1 MKGIMHWLKSSSK
14 MKRWMFLI
22 LIGIILTCYGI
33 SDILVQKEMQFSEAG
48 KVVVIFAI
56 GFVCIVIG
64 LIMLNKRNMELF
76 IEATDDRMKNKK
88 NVNVNSLIFDRTIY
102 EKGPKVVVI
111 GGGAGLN
118 TVLTGMKRYT
128 NNITAIVAVSEYG
141 KEQTLS
147 RRRLQT
153 ALPLEDIKD
162 SIVALAPERKEDI
175 GRLMNHEMINPE
187 LRGLKFSDIY
197 FTAMKEV
204 FRNDV
209 KAIEKSNSIF
219 NITGKILPVTN
230 TEMNICAELENGY
243 VVENKDMIPQVV
255 SDNMTRI
262 NRVYIQPSNCKPAE
276 GVLEAIREADCIIIG
291 PGSLYTNVIPN
302 LLVNGVAKAI
312 KESTAIKVYISN
324 IMTEPGQTD
333 NYSVSD
339 HLNAIIDHCGKGIV
353 DYCIYDTGEI
363 IPEMIKKYNME
374 GQEIVEQNIDKV
386 KGITFLQRN
395 LAMISDGYIRHDPTL
410 VASSII
416 ELICD
421 DLKYQDKQ
429 NDPQYMMLNNKLRE
443 DKRIHKIQE
452 QMKRKEKKQSKH
464 PERKNKHQKGKS
476 KFANK
481 YSERINSIRTS
492 DEKRKIERKK
502 LEKNK
507 QQVKNKQEKTSQEI
521 RREMRETLEK
531 SKIHNEKNKSK
542 H

>member
-175 GRLMNHEMINPE
+175 GKLMNHEMINPE

-209 KAIEKSNSIF
+209 RAIEKSDSIF

-276 GVLEAIREADCIIIG
+276 GVLEAIREADSIIIG
-291 PGSLYTNVIPN
+291 PGSLYTNIIPN

-312 KESTAIKVYISN
+312 KESKAIKIYINN
-324 IMTEPGQTD
+324 IMTEFGQTD
-333 NYSVSD
+333 NYSVAD
-339 HLNAIIDHCGKGIV
+339 HIKAIIEHCGEGLI
-353 DYCIYDTGEI
+353 DYCIYDTGEGRGSVGL
-363 IPEMIKKYNME
+363 PAAPP
-374 GQEIVEQNIDKV
+374 VS
-386 KGITFLQRN
+386 
-395 LAMISDGYIRHDPTL
+395 A
-410 VASSII
+410 
-416 ELICD
+416 
-421 DLKYQDKQ
+421 
-429 NDPQYMMLNNKLRE
+429 
-443 DKRIHKIQE
+443 
-452 QMKRKEKKQSKH
+452 
-464 PERKNKHQKGKS
+464 
-476 KFANK
+476 
-481 YSERINSIRTS
+481 
-492 DEKRKIERKK
+492 
-502 LEKNK
+502 
-507 QQVKNKQEKTSQEI
+507 
-521 RREMRETLEK
+521 
-531 SKIHNEKNKSK
+531 
-542 H
+542 